1 MTRGFTLLEVSVA
14 LAILAI
20 GLVSVV
26 DINTGAA
33 RLHEQSKHL
42 TLATL
47 LAKGKMIDL
56 EQKLNEDG
64 FSDFDQQIDGTFDEQ
79 GHPEI
84 RWHAEILK
92 PDTTK
97 ANDQLT
103 QLITGAMGGGS
114 PGSPGSGSTDG
125 QSGGATGPL
134 ASFLSQS
141 SLIPSASSLPSG
153 LSSLL
158 PSSAPTDPNAPSSP
172 VATGLGGVLGGA
184 ATTIIQAQVTQL
196 VTLIQNGVREV
207 RLTVAWPDGK
217 REDNISIATHFVIL
231 RPSGTGVS
239 TGLPPGQGSP
249 NSLGSA
255 SGTPGANGVTVPGGA
270 GGASSPGGGGLT
282 MPGSQGGLTTP
293 GSIFGAPQ
301 TGLPSGQLIRQG
313 GP

>member
-1 MTRGFTLLEVSVA
+1 MKRGFTLLEVSVA

-20 GLVSVV
+20 GLVSIV

-42 TLATL
+42 TVATL

-92 PDTTK
+92 PDTAK

-114 PGSPGSGSTDG
+114 PGANGASGAGSA
-125 QSGGATGPL
+125 ATGAL
-134 ASFLSQS
+134 SSFLSSS
-141 SLIPSASSLPSG
+141 SLIPSGSSLPSS

-158 PSSAPTDPNAPSSP
+158 PSATASTDPNAPSSP
-172 VATGLGGVLGGA
+172 TTAGLGGLMGGA

-196 VTLIQNGVREV
+196 VTLIQQGVREC
-207 RLTVAWPDGK
+207 RLTVTWPDGN
-217 REDNISIATHFVIL
+217 REDNLSIATHFVIL
-231 RPSGTGVS
+231 QASGSGVS
-239 TGLPPGQGSP
+239 TGAPPGQGTATT
-249 NSLGSA
+249 NGS
-255 SGTPGANGVTVPGGA
+255 TPGATGTTSPSTLA
-270 GGASSPGGGGLT
+270 GASSTPSSLGGLT
-282 MPGSQGGLTTP
+282 APTLTGTGQIRNRGGN
-293 GSIFGAPQ
+293 
-301 TGLPSGQLIRQG
+301 
-313 GP
+313 